1 MTAASDLPALA
12 IAIGGTKIA
21 IVEVSD
27 AGSPTGQAP
36 SPRTGRGDHVVAAIA

>member
-21 IVEVSD
+21 IAEVSD
-27 AGSPTGQAP
+27 AGSPTGARRRP
-36 SPRTGRGDHVVAAIA
+36 RALAGAIISSPR